1 MFNVNPI
8 AAIREQDKY
17 DKQYK
22 FNGTVYLE
30 WKPIKQL
37 TFRTNNSIEYATTT
51 SRAYSPAFVNTAS
64 YGASLNTAES
74 QYRILTTS
82 NTITYDDLFNDD
94 HSLNVLIG
102 QEANTYE
109 SSFLQGISY
118 HVNQQRPY
126 HSVGVSVE
134 DQRVGDGLTE
144 MAMVS
149 FFGVAEYNY
158 KGRYYVKGS
167 IRTDGSSKFGP
178 DRRWGTFWAASFVE
192 YSQRRFHAGYQIGT

>member
-1 MFNVNPI
+1 MGTRLHGGYMKVSDVQNSLLGDSGLAPTNPFYSGMALAPTMNAYNEDGSYNFDLPFVFNVNPI

-82 NTITYDDLFNDD
+82 NTITYD
-94 HSLNVLIG
+94 
-102 QEANTYE
+102 A
-109 SSFLQGISY
+109 
-118 HVNQQRPY
+118 
-126 HSVGVSVE
+126 
-134 DQRVGDGLTE
+134 
-144 MAMVS
+144 
-149 FFGVAEYNY
+149 NY
-158 KGRYYVKGS
+158 K
-167 IRTDGSSKFGP
+167 
-178 DRRWGTFWAASFVE
+178 SFYE
-192 YSQRRFHAGYQIGT
+192 GGITI